1 MGAVFT
7 SIIDHI
13 HNFVWGIP
21 MLVLLV
27 GTHLYMTIRTKGIQR
42 KLLTGIRL
50 SVSQENRQAGDVS
63 QFGALTTAL
72 AATIGTGN
80 IIGVGTAIALGGP
93 GAVFWMWITGILG
106 IATKYA
112 ESLVSVKF
120 RVRTHDGRMLGGAMY
135 ALDRGVRAKWL
146 GVLFAFFAATAAFGI
161 GASVQSNA
169 ISVALQENFHVPG
182 YATAAVIAILLAVVI
197 FGGVKSITRVCEHL
211 VPFMAAG
218 YVICCVGILIC
229 QRAFVLDA
237 IELIVKSAFSPASF
251 GGGVVGSGLVTAM
264 RFGMARGLFSN
275 ESGMGS
281 APIVGAAAQTKNPC
295 RQALVSMTGTFW
307 DTVVVCL
314 VTGVMI
320 TTSIL
325 AYPDIFTTQAN
336 GTFVIQD
343 GGILTSQAFNTI
355 PVAGGIILSV
365 SIAIFAFSTILGW
378 SYYGERAAEYL
389 MGTRVIVP
397 YRIIYIGVALLG
409 ALADLGLVWTVADIL
424 NALMAIPNLIAIW
437 MLAKVIQKE
446 TNYYV
451 YSGHL
456 DEVDTTPIPTRN
468 EDGSL
473 PPSAYEVATFA
484 DGGTYPSGPGKV
496 Y

>member
-1 MGAVFT
+1 MGSIIT
-7 SIIDHI
+7 SLIDHI
-13 HNFVWGIP
+13 HDVVWGIP

-27 GTHLYMTIRTKGIQR
+27 GTHLYMTVRTKGIQR
-42 KLLTGIRL
+42 KLFTGIKL

-80 IIGVGTAIALGGP
+80 IVGVGTAIALGGP
-93 GAVFWMWITGILG
+93 GAVFWMWITGVLG

-112 ESLVSVKF
+112 ESLISVKF
-120 RVRTHDGRMLGGAMY
+120 RVKTHDGRMLGGAMY

-146 GVLFAFFAATAAFGI
+146 GILFAFFAATAAFGI

-169 ISVALQENFHVPG
+169 ISVALKENFHVPG
-182 YATAAVIAILLAVVI
+182 AATAVVIAILLAVVI
-197 FGGVKSITRVCEHL
+197 FGGVKSITRVCERL
-211 VPFMAAG
+211 VPFMALG
-218 YVICCVGILIC
+218 YVLCCGGILIT

-237 IELIVKSAFSPASF
+237 VELIIQSAFTPASI
-251 GGGVVGSGLVTAM
+251 GGGVIGSGLVTAM

-320 TTSIL
+320 TTSIIAHPEL
-325 AYPDIFTTQAN
+325 FATQAD
-336 GTFVIQD
+336 GTFLIQD
-343 GGILTSQAFNTI
+343 GGILTSQAFNAI
-355 PVAGGIILSV
+355 PLAGGIILSV
-365 SIAIFAFSTILGW
+365 SLAVFAFSTILGW

-389 MGTRVIVP
+389 LGARVIVP
-397 YRIIYIGVALLG
+397 YRIIYIGVTILG
-409 ALADLGLVWTVADIL
+409 ALADLGLVWTIADIL

-437 MLAKVIQKE
+437 ILAKVIRKE

-451 YSGHL
+451 YGGHL
-456 DEVDTTPIPTRN
+456 DEVDTTPIPVRN
-468 EDGSL
+468 EDGTL
-473 PPSAYEVATFA
+473 PACAYETTSFTE
-484 DGGTYPSGPGKV
+484 GGSYPHGPGKV